1 MLSRDYRCTSVTETQ
16 SFAADLANFL
26 PTGIV
31 IALIGDL
38 GSGKTTFAQGFAEG
52 LGINEHVGSPTFKL
66 VSEYDGQKFKLI
78 HVDAYRLEGINDFLN
93 IGGEDIL
100 ATPRA
105 IILIEWG
112 DKLDSILPPDAIR
125 ISFERVLDLENE
137 RLISVKGL
145 KT

>member
-1 MLSRDYRCTSVTETQ
+1 MLPREYRCTSVTGTQ
-16 SFAADLANFL
+16 SFAADLANSL

-52 LGINEHVGSPTFKL
+52 LGISEHVGSPTFKL
-66 VSEYDGQKFKLI
+66 VSEYDGQKGKLI
-78 HVDAYRLEGINDFLN
+78 HVDAYRLEGIDDFLN

-112 DKLDSILPPDAIR
+112 DKLESILPPDAIR
-125 ISFERVLDLENE
+125 ISFKRVLDVENE
-137 RLISVKGL
+137 RLISIKGL
-145 KT
+145 KS

>member
-1 MLSRDYRCTSVTETQ
+1 MLSLDYRCTSITETQ
-16 SFAADLANFL
+16 SFAADLANSL

-66 VSEYDGQKFKLI
+66 VSEYDGQKGKLF
-78 HVDAYRLEGINDFLN
+78 HVDAYRLEGIDDFLN

-105 IILIEWG
+105 ITLIEWG
-112 DKLDSILPPDAIR
+112 DKLESILPPDAIR

>member
-1 MLSRDYRCTSVTETQ
+1 MSPRKYRCTSVTETQ
-16 SFAADLANFL
+16 SFAADLANSL

-38 GSGKTTFAQGFAEG
+38 GSGKTTFAQGFAKG
-52 LGINEHVGSPTFKL
+52 LGISEHVRSPTFKL
-66 VSEYDGQKFKLI
+66 VSEYDGQKGKLI
-78 HVDAYRLEGINDFLN
+78 HVDAYRLEGIDDFLN

-100 ATPRA
+100 TTPRA

-112 DKLDSILPPDAIR
+112 DKLESILPPDAIR
-125 ISFERVLDLENE
+125 ISFKRVLDVENDS
-137 RLISVKGL
+137 LISIKGL

>member
-1 MLSRDYRCTSVTETQ
+1 MGQVKPPSL
-16 SFAADLANFL
+16 
-26 PTGIV
+26 
-31 IALIGDL
+31 
-38 GSGKTTFAQGFAEG
+38 K
-52 LGINEHVGSPTFKL
+52 VGSPTFKL
-66 VSEYDGQKFKLI
+66 VSEYDGQKCKLI

-125 ISFERVLDLENE
+125 ISFKRVLDLENE

>member
-1 MLSRDYRCTSVTETQ
+1 MLPREYRCTSVTETQ
-16 SFAADLANFL
+16 SFAAALANSI

-52 LGINEHVGSPTFKL
+52 LGISEHVGSPTFKL
-66 VSEYDGQKFKLI
+66 VSEYDGQKGKLI
-78 HVDAYRLEGINDFLN
+78 HVDAYRLEGIDDFLN

-112 DKLDSILPPDAIR
+112 DKLESILPPDAIR
-125 ISFERVLDLENE
+125 ISFKRVLDVENE
-137 RLISVKGL
+137 RLISIKGL
-145 KT
+145 KS

>member
-1 MLSRDYRCTSVTETQ
+1 MLPSEYRSTSVTETQ
-16 SFAADLANFL
+16 SIAANLANSL
-26 PTGIV
+26 PVGVV
-31 IALIGDL
+31 IALIGNL
-38 GSGKTTFAQGFAEG
+38 GSGKTTFTQGFAEG

-125 ISFERVLDLENE
+125 ISFKRVLDLENE

>member
-1 MLSRDYRCTSVTETQ
+1 MLPREYRCTSVTETQ
-16 SFAADLANFL
+16 SFAADLANSL
-26 PTGIV
+26 STGFV

-38 GSGKTTFAQGFAEG
+38 GSGKTTFAQGFAKG
-52 LGINEHVGSPTFKL
+52 LGISEHVGSPTFKL
-66 VSEYDGQKFKLI
+66 VSEYDGQKGKLI
-78 HVDAYRLEGINDFLN
+78 HVDAYRLEGIDDFLN

-112 DKLDSILPPDAIR
+112 DKLESILPPDAIQ
-125 ISFERVLDLENE
+125 ISFKRVLDVENE
-137 RLISVKGL
+137 RLISIKGL